1 VEEVEELVGP
11 WAQVQAPEEVAVVEE
26 EHLLM
31 EMLDL
36 MELQEPQ
43 EIQLQEMLE
52 LRQIQ
57 VHQHLL

>member
-1 VEEVEELVGP
+1 VE
-11 WAQVQAPEEVAVVEE
+11 EE

-36 MELQEPQ
+36 MEMQELQD
-43 EIQLQEMLE
+43 IQLQEMLV

-57 VHQHLL
+57 APQIQ

>member
-1 VEEVEELVGP
+1 MVEEVRLLV
-11 WAQVQAPEEVAVVEE
+11 
-26 EHLLM
+26 

-43 EIQLQEMLE
+43 EIQLQEMLVR
-52 LRQIQ
+52 RQIQ